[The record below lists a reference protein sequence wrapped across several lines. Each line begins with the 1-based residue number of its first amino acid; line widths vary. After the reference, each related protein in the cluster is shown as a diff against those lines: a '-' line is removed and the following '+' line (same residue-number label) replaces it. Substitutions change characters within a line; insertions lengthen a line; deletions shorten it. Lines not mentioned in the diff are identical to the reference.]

1 MNSFSDLNDEYL
13 SFRKTADSAQP
24 SKRPES
30 SSRRQTQAG
39 KNSRGEHLR
48 GNVGKLMFQHI
59 NQLVTSRNFSKYDP
73 HFYNNGSKWST
84 EEKQELASELIAS
97 TLLGDGKIDYL
108 FDVTEDIESLNKLLN
123 EMLRRL
129 LNTRLKK
136 TLATNVITRLKKNLK
151 DDNYEAIKTANGV
164 WYRPVGSKN
173 APLEINDQTFRALIE
188 EIRKIPR
195 IPYNYISERATSIWS
210 TAAFKELVNKVVG
223 VRGGLYLKDFDKIL
237 EEVLTDSLPKT
248 LNNIDDNTNLANDN
262 VSIRKSNRPN
272 LVGGYRGSE
281 VEGAYEEIE
290 MRQFITQYANKL
302 DNDEVTVLALKGGL
316 ALSDSELIPYLKVS
330 RPTVQKIRENVYSKI
345 QNDLSE
351 FSGDSL
357 RAATY
362 DLVEACSLIFANRD
376 L

>member
-1 MNSFSDLNDEYL
+1 MNSFSDLKDEYL
-13 SFRKTADSAQP
+13 SFRKNTDLVQP
-24 SKRPES
+24 SKRLGS
-30 SSRRQTQAG
+30 TAQTKNQMAR
-39 KNSRGEHLR
+39 NSRGEQLR
-48 GNVGKLMFQHI
+48 GNVGELMFNHI
-59 NQLVTSRNFSKYDP
+59 NQFVISRNYSRYDP

-123 EMLRRL
+123 EMLRRI
-129 LNTRLKK
+129 LNKRLQK
-136 TLATNVITRLKKNLK
+136 TLATNVITRLKKKLK
-151 DDNYEAIKTANGV
+151 YDKYEAVKTPTGN
-164 WYRPVGSKN
+164 WYRPVGSDHT
-173 APLEINDQTFRALIE
+173 PLEIEDLTFRALIE

-195 IPYNYISERATSIWS
+195 IPYSQNSVRATSIWS
-210 TAAFKELVNKVVG
+210 TAAFNELVDRVLEG
-223 VRGGLYLKDFDKIL
+223 RGGLYLRDFDNIL
-237 EEVLTDSLPKT
+237 KEVLTDSLPKT
-248 LNNIDDNTNLANDN
+248 LNNIDDNTNLASDD

-302 DNDEVTVLALKGGL
+302 DDNEVAVLALKGGL